1 MKKCMI
7 WLVAAVMMVLA
18 ACSGNSGG
26 SESSS
31 GSGGSKETKTMKM
44 AVATSKDRSLTQGLY
59 KFQEIVEAET
69 NGTIKV
75 EVFPD
80 GQLGGDR
87 VVFEG
92 LKMNSIQG
100 TTMSTGPIAG
110 FVKEFEVLDFP
121 YLFKD
126 EETAYK
132 VLDGQIG
139 TDLLTKLDSQG
150 IVGLNY
156 WENGFRQL
164 TNNKREVKS
173 VEDVKG
179 LKIRT
184 LENELH
190 IDLWKSLGANPS
202 PMPYTELFTG
212 LEQGVV
218 DGQENPAGNITTG
231 NFYEVQDYVTKTDHI
246 YNASVF
252 MISDKFMQTLSDEE
266 KEIVTKASE
275 EARDYQRE
283 LNQKESE
290 EAFAALEKEG
300 MKVTELSEEAR
311 KDFEDK
317 AKEIYS
323 KYTEKVGKE
332 LVDQIMNEIK

>member
-1 MKKCMI
+1 MKKWMNFV
-7 WLVAAVMMVLA
+7 LALMMVMLA
-18 ACSGNSGG
+18 ACSEKSESASGNSA
-26 SESSS
+26 
-31 GSGGSKETKTMKM
+31 KAKTMKM

-59 KFQEIVEAET
+59 KFQEIVESET
-69 NGTIKV
+69 GGSIKV
-75 EVFPD
+75 EVYPD

-110 FVKEFEVLDFP
+110 FVPEFTVFDFP

-132 VLDGQIG
+132 VLDGKIG
-139 TDLLTKLDSQG
+139 TDMLARLEDEG
-150 IVGLNY
+150 IAGLNY
-156 WENGFRQL
+156 WENGFRDL
-164 TNNKREVKS
+164 TNNKHEVKS
-173 VEDVKG
+173 VDDLKG

-190 IDLWKSLGANPS
+190 VDLWKTFGANPT
-202 PMPYTELFTG
+202 PMAYTELFTS
-212 LEQGVV
+212 LEQKVV
-218 DGQENPAGNITTG
+218 DGQENPVGNVTTG
-231 NFYEVQDYVTKTDHI
+231 NFFEVQDYLTKTQHI

-252 MISDKFMQTLSDEE
+252 MISQKFMDTLSDEE
-266 KEIVTKASE
+266 KEIVQKAAA

-290 EAFAALEKEG
+290 EAYAILKEKG
-300 MKVTELSEEAR
+300 MKVTELS
-311 KDFEDK
+311 DK
-317 AKEIYS
+317 ALAEFEKKAEPIYEQY
-323 KYTEKVGKE
+323 KEKVGAE
-332 LVDQIMNEIK
+332 LVDQIVSETK

>member
-1 MKKCMI
+1 MRKWMI
-7 WLVAAVMMVLA
+7 LVLAMTMMLLA
-18 ACSGNSGG
+18 ACSEKNETG
-26 SESSS
+26 S
-31 GSGGSKETKTMKM
+31 GSSAKAKTMKI

-59 KFQEIVEAET
+59 KFQEIVEKET
-69 NGTIKV
+69 DGSIKV
-75 EVFPD
+75 DVYPD

-110 FVKEFEVLDFP
+110 FVPEFTVFDFP

-132 VLDGQIG
+132 VLDGKIG
-139 TDLLTKLDSQG
+139 TDMLAKLDSQG
-150 IVGLNY
+150 VVGLNY
-156 WENGFRQL
+156 WENGFRDL
-164 TNNKREVKS
+164 TNNKHEVKS
-173 VEDVKG
+173 VKDLKG

-190 IDLWKSLGANPS
+190 VDLWKQFGANPT
-202 PMPYTELFTG
+202 PMAYTELFTS
-212 LEQGVV
+212 LEQKVV
-218 DGQENPAGNITTG
+218 DGQENPVGNVTTG
-231 NFYEVQDYVTKTDHI
+231 NLFEVQNYLTKTQHI

-252 MISDKFMQTLSDEE
+252 MISQKFMDTLSAQE
-266 KEIVTKASE
+266 KEIVEKAAA

-290 EAFAALEKEG
+290 EAYAVLKEKG
-300 MKVTELSEEAR
+300 MKVTELSDQALAE
-311 KDFEDK
+311 FEKK
-317 AKEIYS
+317 AEPIYGQY
-323 KYTEKVGKE
+323 KEKVGAE
-332 LVDQIMNEIK
+332 LVDQILNETK